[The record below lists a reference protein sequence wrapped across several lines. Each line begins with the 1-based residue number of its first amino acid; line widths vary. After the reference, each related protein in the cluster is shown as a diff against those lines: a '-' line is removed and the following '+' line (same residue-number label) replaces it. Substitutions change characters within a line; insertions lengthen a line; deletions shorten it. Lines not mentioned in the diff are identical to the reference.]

1 MFSPANWHQVPG
13 FCNVCGKRVV
23 FFYESAS
30 LRREQLICS
39 HCGAISRY
47 RSIARG
53 LLKAIQELTGV
64 QAASVKALARARSR
78 QPLRVYDTQVPFKFF
93 RVAYTLPKLLAKAR
107 WVELFTSRYDEN
119 LPPGYVLGPNC
130 SNENLE
136 QLTFPDDFFDIIL
149 TSDVMEHVRLADR
162 AHAEIKRVL
171 RPGGFYIFTVPFL
184 SDQYETRTLIQVRDP
199 HNPFDDV
206 VLRADFHEDGNAP
219 GGRVAVYREYG
230 LQLLYELEALGFTA
244 NLYMTDHPELGIF
257 NTELFYCRAGK

>member
-1 MFSPANWHQVPG
+1 MYSPEGWHQVPG

-23 FFYESAS
+23 FFYESQS

-39 HCGAISRY
+39 NCGAISRY
-47 RSIARG
+47 RSMARG
-53 LLKAIQELTGV
+53 LLKAIQELSGV
-64 QAASVKALARARSR
+64 EAASVCALKRAHSR

-93 RVAYTLPKLLAKAR
+93 RAAYTMPRLLAKVR
-107 WVELFTSRYDEN
+107 WVELFTSSYDED
-119 LPPGYVLGPNC
+119 LPPGYVLGPNY

-136 QLTFPDDFFDIIL
+136 QLTFADHAFDIIL
-149 TSDVMEHVRLADR
+149 TSDVMEHVRLPER

-184 SDQYETRTLIQVRDP
+184 PDQYETRTLIQVRDP

-206 VLRADFHEDGNAP
+206 VLHEDYHEDGNAP

-230 LQLLYELEALGFTA
+230 LQLLYELEALGFTV
-244 NLYMTDHPELGIF
+244 NLFMTDHPELGIF
-257 NTELFYCRAGK
+257 DTELFYCRAGK

>member
-1 MFSPANWHQVPG
+1 MALL
-13 FCNVCGKRVV
+13 NVRVM
-23 FFYESAS
+23 AS
-30 LRREQLICS
+30 WP
-39 HCGAISRY
+39 
-47 RSIARG
+47 
-53 LLKAIQELTGV
+53 TT
-64 QAASVKALARARSR
+64 SVKRWGRNCLAM
-78 QPLRVYDTQVPFKFF
+78 T
-93 RVAYTLPKLLAKAR
+93 R

-119 LPPGYVLGPNC
+119 LPPGYVLGANC

-230 LQLLYELEALGFTA
+230 LQLLYELEALGFTV